1 MIASVVC
8 FLQYAGLSKLISVV
22 IPRCLYGLVETVSE
36 LCDVI
41 PNIVLGSW
49 FKPGPWS
56 FSGLLLIS
64 IVSPLLIVFA
74 ILRRAT
80 SISGVP

>member
-1 MIASVVC
+1 M
-8 FLQYAGLSKLISVV
+8 SVV

-36 LCDVI
+36 LNDVI
-41 PNIVLGSW
+41 PKIVLGSW
-49 FKPGPWS
+49 SKPGPWS

-80 SISGVP
+80 SISGVPL

>member
-22 IPRCLYGLVETVSE
+22 IPILLYGLVETVSE

-41 PNIVLGSW
+41 PKIVLGS
-49 FKPGPWS
+49 
-56 FSGLLLIS
+56 
-64 IVSPLLIVFA
+64 
-74 ILRRAT
+74 
-80 SISGVP
+80 